1 VRGDIYFVKLVPRS
15 GSEQTGTRPCIVV
28 STDAFNEASGWQS
41 ITIIPLTSSQRWLV
55 PSPTT
60 VIFEEGE
67 ANLSK
72 QSAALAHQIT
82 TIDRSKF
89 IGGKVGTL
97 SDEKM
102 KELEQ
107 AILNYLNISS
117 G

>member
-1 VRGDIYFVKLVPRS
+1 VRGDVYFIKLEPRS
-15 GSEQTGTRPCIVV
+15 GSEQTGTRPCVIV
-28 STDAFNEASGWQS
+28 STDAFNEVSGWQS
-41 ITIIPLTSSQRWLV
+41 LTIIPLTSSQRWLM

-60 VIFEEGE
+60 VFFEKGE
-67 ANLSK
+67 ANLPK

-82 TIDRSKF
+82 TIDRSKL